1 MNLQEKIW
9 KNYLI
14 ISKINYA
21 ISSEK
26 LNENNTSYKHVEWNI
41 DFWAFKCY
49 NLNIKKREINKL
61 DYIKFFLCI
70 HLFNVNKTNKIDC
83 KYIMRGMIKWIY

>member
-14 ISKINYA
+14 ICKINYA

-49 NLNIKKREINKL
+49 NLNIKTKG
-61 DYIKFFLCI
+61 D
-70 HLFNVNKTNKIDC
+70 
-83 KYIMRGMIKWIY
+83 